1 MSTNVEPRVSPASPE
16 LALGL
21 HNHAPAAAAEWLVTL
36 LAGRAV
42 WTNAAEILHL
52 AGIPATEDNKR
63 WLRTVRQATD
73 GRVIGGPGSPG
84 YRRADTFTAAE
95 FQHWRNQMLAQC
107 REMARGVIRA
117 DKQFYSRQTTQP
129 FTP

>member
-1 MSTNVEPRVSPASPE
+1 MSTQAELPALTTHSVGTHTLE
-16 LALGL
+16 Q
-21 HNHAPAAAAEWLVTL
+21 AAQWLVDL
-36 LAGRAV
+36 LEGRAV
-42 WTNAAEILHL
+42 WTTAAEILRL
-52 AGIPATEDNKR
+52 AGLVINEDNKR

-95 FQHWRNQMLAQC
+95 FQHWRKQMLAQC

-117 DKQFYSRQTTQP
+117 DKQFYSRQTAQN